1 MGRAQDIKELIRAI
15 AGQGDGLMFVG
26 EVKSVDGDSCT
37 VAVGQLELTDVR
49 LTAAS
54 DGEEGKLLLT
64 PKEGSK
70 VLVADLGSGTMR
82 DLAVVGYTQVDKIEA
97 SCSQITLNGGGN
109 GGLVKIEKLTERL
122 NKIEQD
128 INNLKT
134 VFSTTWTVS
143 PQDGGAALRTA
154 ASTWAGALLQET
166 QVSDMEDTKVKH

>member
-70 VLVADLGSGTMR
+70 VLVADLIR
-82 DLAVVGYTQVDKIEA
+82 
-97 SCSQITLNGGGN
+97 
-109 GGLVKIEKLTERL
+109 
-122 NKIEQD
+122 
-128 INNLKT
+128 
-134 VFSTTWTVS
+134 
-143 PQDGGAALRTA
+143 
-154 ASTWAGALLQET
+154 
-166 QVSDMEDTKVKH
+166 

>member
-109 GGLVKIEKLTERL
+109 GGLVKIEKLTDKL
-122 NKIEQD
+122 NALVQTF
-128 INNLKT
+128 NSHT
-134 VFSTTWTVS
+134 HQVSTTGTAVAQS
-143 PQDGGAALRTA
+143 GTA
-154 ASTWAGALLQET
+154 AA
-166 QVSDMEDTKVKH
+166 VSVQAQAFNKSDYEDTKVKH